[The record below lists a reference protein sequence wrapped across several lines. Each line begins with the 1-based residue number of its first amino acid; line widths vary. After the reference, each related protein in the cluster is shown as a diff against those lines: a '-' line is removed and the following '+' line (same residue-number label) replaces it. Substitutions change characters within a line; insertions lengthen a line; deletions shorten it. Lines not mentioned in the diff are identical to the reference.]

1 MWSRLLG
8 FSRRSRSRRA
18 LWARSW
24 QTSHSLPGSRGNPV
38 TVGECFEIVAR
49 IPELNERGLKA
60 RTYNYLVDEKGVVA
74 VKLVEEL
81 LLLLDTRP
89 LTGPIKD
96 DEFHS
101 MLVNLVNGLE
111 AANTASPNRG
121 GHSRD
126 ALLC

>member
-1 MWSRLLG
+1 M
-8 FSRRSRSRRA
+8 
-18 LWARSW
+18 
-24 QTSHSLPGSRGNPV
+24 
-38 TVGECFEIVAR
+38 
-49 IPELNERGLKA
+49 
-60 RTYNYLVDEKGVVA
+60 A